1 MEEVLW
7 ISENKADKQLYV
19 LNCVTKFFL
28 FPKNIIEIMTGQ
40 VEKRHEVMYK
50 YIVSRMVKLKGHMFF
65 IWLFWLIFQTAAL
78 LSKQE
83 TLIF

>member
-1 MEEVLW
+1 MIDYTILFFKMRHYSTLSVL
-7 ISENKADKQLYV
+7 V
-19 LNCVTKFFL
+19 L

-40 VEKRHEVMYK
+40 VEKQHEVMCK
-50 YIVSRMVKLKGHMFF
+50 YILSRRVKLKGHMFF
-65 IWLFWLIFQTAAL
+65 IWLIWLIFQTAAL